1 MLRAIEVTSKKLRAI
16 MADAL
21 GRLIV
26 GHAAPIELRTVFGA
40 VNAGVRVYS
49 DVLDLGDASV
59 RQHTLILL
67 YKKSNVASSGEIL
80 QLDWSDNAVT
90 WKGPLP
96 SAFDGKSNA
105 FVNYS
110 NQNISIQGRPMGRYV
125 RANYLCGS
133 VALSSLSLNL
143 TALAGA

>member
-67 YKKSNVASSGEIL
+67 CKKSNVASSGETL
-80 QLDWSDNAVT
+80 QLDWSDDAVT
-90 WKGPLP
+90 WTGLLP
-96 SAFDGKSNA
+96 SAFDGKSA
-105 FVNYS
+105 AYS
-110 NQNISIQGRPMGRYV
+110 NGSIINMCLLGRPMGRYV

-133 VALSSLSLNL
+133 VELSSLSLNL